1 MLRSMKG
8 LALLLLALWLA
19 GCAGG
24 VRPDSPA
31 YRQHFKAAPEPLL
44 AASMAALAARD
55 MVIVYGDQ
63 RLGEV
68 RAHHAA
74 RPPLI
79 ITARVKAHDGEGSSL
94 VLTGRRGGIAVG
106 VSSLALLATDIAERL
121 EAPLQE
127 RPLELNR
134 KASGLP

>member
-1 MLRSMKG
+1 MLRPMQG

-24 VRPDSPA
+24 VRTAPPE

-79 ITARVKAHDGEGSSL
+79 ITARVEAHDRHGSSL
-94 VLTGRRGGIAVG
+94 VLTGRRGGAAVG
-106 VSSLALLATDIAERL
+106 VSNLALLATDIAERL
-121 EAPLQE
+121 EASLQE

-134 KASGLP
+134 KAPGSP